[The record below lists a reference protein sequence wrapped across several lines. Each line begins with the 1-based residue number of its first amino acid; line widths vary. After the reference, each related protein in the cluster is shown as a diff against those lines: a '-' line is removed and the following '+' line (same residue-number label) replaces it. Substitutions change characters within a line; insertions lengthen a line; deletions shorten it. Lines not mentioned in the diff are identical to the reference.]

1 MFRPGIVIAK
11 YLRPGARIGSARR
24 CHAVQKQKPV
34 SPSFAVPSFSR
45 SPLVHR
51 CFPVTFTYL
60 P

>member
-11 YLRPGARIGSARR
+11 HLWPSARIGSARR
-24 CHAVQKQKPV
+24 CHAVQKQKPD

-51 CFPVTFTYL
+51 SVSP
-60 P
+60 